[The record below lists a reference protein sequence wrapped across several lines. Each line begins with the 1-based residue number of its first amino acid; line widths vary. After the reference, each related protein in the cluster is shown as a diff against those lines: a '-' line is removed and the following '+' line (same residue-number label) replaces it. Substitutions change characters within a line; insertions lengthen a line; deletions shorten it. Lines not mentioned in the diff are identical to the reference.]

1 MNETTPDS
9 TWSDEYNDALCKAF
23 DFQWWLAMNRFLTI
37 CLSVFVLFTAWGNVS
52 VSLGQ
57 ENDPTANSQMIDKT
71 ISKIRDV
78 ERLDTFIQQNNALKA
93 ENAKL
98 KQSVASIQ
106 QQLTKLKKE
115 LEQQNAKLR
124 KQLLQM
130 PTFQVM
136 SKVLAGNRSVAY
148 LKTKSTLLRVRS
160 NMSLS
165 VPVSDGVWVLM
176 KVKEISKDMI
186 VLEFPEL
193 ERTIYLYH

>member
-1 MNETTPDS
+1 MK
-9 TWSDEYNDALCKAF
+9 YVAVQILAF
-23 DFQWWLAMNRFLTI
+23 A
-37 CLSVFVLFTAWGNVS
+37 VS
-52 VSLGQ
+52 VCWLGCGWVVAQ
-57 ENDPTANSQMIDKT
+57 EKDPTANSEVINKT

-78 ERLDTFIQQNNALKA
+78 ERLDSFIQQNNALKA

-106 QQLTKLKKE
+106 QQLNSLKKQM
-115 LEQQNAKLR
+115 EQQNAKLR

-136 SKVLAGNRSVAY
+136 SKVLAGSRSVAY
-148 LKTKSTLLRVRS
+148 LKTKTTMLRVRS
-160 NMSLS
+160 NMELS